1 MFSLYIFKP
10 FKLSLHFISQNLF
23 PGVLY
28 VVDEL
33 DYETTQQ
40 YALTLRA
47 TDSLSG
53 VFAEVL
59 VSVLVTDVN
68 DCPPEFPF
76 DAYNVSVSEAAPFG
90 SLVLKVTAKDN
101 DTGNVLGL

>member
-1 MFSLYIFKP
+1 MLCVCIC
-10 FKLSLHFISQNLF
+10 L
-23 PGVLY
+23 GVLH

-40 YALTLRA
+40 YALTVRA
-47 TDSLSG
+47 TDSISG

-68 DCPPEFPF
+68 DCPPEFPV

-101 DTGNVLGL
+101 DTGDYSFECGCTYILCF